1 MLIARCLTTS
11 ILLSLLSGLICL
23 GLTLTTV
30 VLIGSFSVVCLR
42 GRFINWGLSSCYW
55 SLCMISI
62 IRLRRGNRILFV
74 LLDSLLT
81 VNVLLMVLICNG
93 VRIFVG
99 LVKLGS
105 VLDLLLFLVLILAII
120 NVTLTI
126 VLELATWVVL

>member
-1 MLIARCLTTS
+1 
-11 ILLSLLSGLICL
+11 
-23 GLTLTTV
+23 
-30 VLIGSFSVVCLR
+30 
-42 GRFINWGLSSCYW
+42 
-55 SLCMISI
+55 MISI

-93 VRIFVG
+93 LRIFVG

-126 VLELATWVVL
+126 VLELATWVIL

>member
-1 MLIARCLTTS
+1 
-11 ILLSLLSGLICL
+11 
-23 GLTLTTV
+23 
-30 VLIGSFSVVCLR
+30 
-42 GRFINWGLSSCYW
+42 
-55 SLCMISI
+55 MISI

-81 VNVLLMVLICNG
+81 VDVLLMVLICNG
-93 VRIFVG
+93 LRIFVG